1 MQMRKKIGYAM
12 GDMGISI
19 SYFVVGFF
27 FIYYLT
33 DILGMSPF
41 LAGLAFFIGKLWDGI
56 NDPLMGILSDRT
68 RSRFGRKRVY
78 VLFGALPLAVSF
90 ILLWMIPVDANEWLQ
105 FILATASLT
114 LYATAYTVVVVPYMA
129 LVPVMTNDYD
139 ERTQITGLRTML
151 STFGIILGGGVA
163 MLLSSFSN
171 ETFGLKTITIG
182 FGLFTLLSL
191 LIASRSVRGIEDTT
205 NTDPAIVDFSIP
217 RYLALIKEKNVFIL
231 LSLKFFGAI
240 ATGSLSAAIP
250 YYAEHIL
257 GDQGKSTIG
266 LAIYVTVA
274 AIVIPVWNKLTHRFD
289 KRRLLLMGSSFSALV
304 LLLMAFLIQHDNVH
318 MFYLGCV
325 LLGLFMSSYLLIPYS
340 LVPDLVDF
348 YEHKTG
354 ERHESV
360 FFGLWITVHQL
371 GISFAGLILGV
382 SLSIFGYRG
391 DAAAQTEAALV
402 AVRLAFGVIPGLFF
416 ILAAILLQKYEVTR
430 AVYQNVRAE
439 LELRA
444 VKFGDKLV
452 SG

>member
-1 MQMRKKIGYAM
+1 
-12 GDMGISI
+12 
-19 SYFVVGFF
+19 
-27 FIYYLT
+27 
-33 DILGMSPF
+33 
-41 LAGLAFFIGKLWDGI
+41 
-56 NDPLMGILSDRT
+56 
-68 RSRFGRKRVY
+68 
-78 VLFGALPLAVSF
+78 
-90 ILLWMIPVDANEWLQ
+90 MIPVDANEWLQ

-182 FGLFTLLSL
+182 FGLLTLLSL

>member
-1 MQMRKKIGYAM
+1 
-12 GDMGISI
+12 
-19 SYFVVGFF
+19 
-27 FIYYLT
+27 
-33 DILGMSPF
+33 
-41 LAGLAFFIGKLWDGI
+41 
-56 NDPLMGILSDRT
+56 
-68 RSRFGRKRVY
+68 
-78 VLFGALPLAVSF
+78 
-90 ILLWMIPVDANEWLQ
+90 
-105 FILATASLT
+105 
-114 LYATAYTVVVVPYMA
+114 
-129 LVPVMTNDYD
+129 
-139 ERTQITGLRTML
+139 
-151 STFGIILGGGVA
+151 
-163 MLLSSFSN
+163 
-171 ETFGLKTITIG
+171 
-182 FGLFTLLSL
+182 
-191 LIASRSVRGIEDTT
+191 
-205 NTDPAIVDFSIP
+205 
-217 RYLALIKEKNVFIL
+217 
-231 LSLKFFGAI
+231 
-240 ATGSLSAAIP
+240 
-250 YYAEHIL
+250 
-257 GDQGKSTIG
+257 
-266 LAIYVTVA
+266 
-274 AIVIPVWNKLTHRFD
+274 
-289 KRRLLLMGSSFSALV
+289 MGSSISALV